1 IARRIFDP
9 QCKKTFATVSALLG
23 PREMSALSTRLR
35 IASLTDDRVAP
46 RDDPVPATRFVRPV
60 LLCGRQEIHA
70 EKFFPSRISA
80 SIQMLVHK
88 VEMVEACRGGT
99 LRLRDSPS
107 GKSTAVCDVR
117 VVLPDDQVHWVRIR
131 ASSDLMIRMF
141 RIN

>member
-1 IARRIFDP
+1 
-9 QCKKTFATVSALLG
+9 
-23 PREMSALSTRLR
+23 MSALSTRLR

-99 LRLRDSPS
+99 LRLRDSLRNDAKARS
-107 GKSTAVCDVR
+107 IW
-117 VVLPDDQVHWVRIR
+117 L
-131 ASSDLMIRMF
+131 L
-141 RIN
+141 